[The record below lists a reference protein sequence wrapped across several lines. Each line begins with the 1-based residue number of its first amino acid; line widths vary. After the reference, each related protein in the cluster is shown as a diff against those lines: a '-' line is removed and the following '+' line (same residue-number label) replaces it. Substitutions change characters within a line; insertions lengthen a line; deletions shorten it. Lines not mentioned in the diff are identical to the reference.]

1 MNPRSLLLSLGLSAF
16 LLPGVASAA
25 TCIWTDGMDP
35 AVPVDGGRGVSDW
48 RAHYEFAAKGKGAAA
63 AAELVGPRLAAIKAC
78 QDPAA
83 FARLYADL
91 SILIGAYGRIHA
103 GWRDGGDPTA
113 PQDDGGRGITSWTAH
128 EQHVL
133 VGTGMSNADALVGAR
148 MKALATALPKD
159 VYARLYADLSIVV
172 ANAARA
178 R

>member
-1 MNPRSLLLSLGLSAF
+1 MNLRSFSFALGLSVF

-25 TCIWTDGMDP
+25 TCNWPDGMDP
-35 AVPVDGGRGVSDW
+35 SVPVDGGRGVSDW
-48 RAHYEFAAKGKGAAA
+48 RAHYDFATKGKGAAA
-63 AAELVGPRLAAIKAC
+63 AGALSGPRVAAIKAC

-91 SILIGAYGRIHA
+91 SILIGAYGRAHA

-128 EQHVL
+128 EQYVL
-133 VGTGMSNADALVGAR
+133 AGVGMSNADKLVGDR
-148 MKALATALPKD
+148 MMALATALPKD
-159 VYARLYADLSIVV
+159 IYARLYADFSIVV